1 MTKPVMTASH
11 AVADIPDGA
20 SIMIGGFGGAGA
32 PVELVHALLDQG
44 ARHLTVINNNA
55 GTGQVGL
62 AALIRDRRVDK
73 IICSYP
79 RTSDSRVFTEAYMSG
94 KVELELVPQGTL
106 IERIRAGGAGI
117 PGFFTPTSVG
127 TPLAKGKQTQTIDG
141 RDCVLETWLKA
152 DYALVKADRADPFG
166 NLTYRLSAR
175 NFGPNMCMA
184 AACTIVQVRTV
195 VDAGAINPEH
205 VVTPGVYVD
214 RICEIPDPKQEEE
227 LVRAQVVYP

>member
-1 MTKPVMTASH
+1 MTKPILTPAE

-20 SIMIGGFGGAGA
+20 SVMIGGFGGAGA

-79 RTSDSRVFTEAYMSG
+79 RTSDSRVFTEAYMAG
-94 KVELELVPQGTL
+94 EIELELVPQGTL
-106 IERIRAGGAGI
+106 IERIRAAGAGI
-117 PGFFTPTSVG
+117 PAFFTPTSVG
-127 TPLAKGKQTQTIDG
+127 TPLADGKQAQTIDG

-152 DYALVKADRADPFG
+152 DYALVKADRADHLG

-184 AACTIVQVRTV
+184 AKTTIIQAREV
-195 VDAGAINPEH
+195 VAPGMIDPEH
-205 VVTPGVYVD
+205 VITPGIYVD
-214 RICEIPDPKQEEE
+214 RICTIADPMQEEE
-227 LVRAQVVYP
+227 LVRAKAVYP